1 MLFKFGRLTKTCLAF
16 LVLAGGIYYA
26 GCAGGPSEEQIQ
38 TLKETKQAAL
48 SAEKKVQEKK
58 AEKAQLEVT
67 LAGKKEEL
75 RKVQEEKKYVE
86 EKIKAMKAKEE

>member
-26 GCAGGPSEEQIQ
+26 GCPSEEQIQ